1 MGVMKMN
8 AVIKVLAA
16 CGTMAVLVGCEP
28 AATRQAKENID
39 QNAKASKEALDR
51 QADANKQAIDNQAAA
66 MKNNVE
72 ANGQARKAATANDAN
87 AAEQR
92 PKNCKKRPIRLRPTR
107 NKRAIARQT
116 LAERKSTTLI
126 SGNAALR
133 NEGPRLFARL
143 CFSPSAQA
151 LTVNCCHA
159 GMLFAITCE
168 MRPRPF
174 TEMRA

>member
-1 MGVMKMN
+1 MN

-87 AAEQR
+87 AAEQHHEELQEEANQA
-92 PKNCKKRPIRLRPTR
+92 KTDAKQAHN
-107 NKRAIARQT
+107 RAADAR
-116 LAERKSTTLI
+116 
-126 SGNAALR
+126 
-133 NEGPRLFARL
+133 
-143 CFSPSAQA
+143 
-151 LTVNCCHA
+151 
-159 GMLFAITCE
+159 
-168 MRPRPF
+168 
-174 TEMRA
+174 